1 MEQNKGQQTL
11 DKFFLKEK
19 IKDLTSMILSKLP
32 MRKESM
38 SPIVFVVLP
47 ASKKKKFLESKKEL
61 VIHHQYHL

>member
-32 MRKESM
+32 MRKES
-38 SPIVFVVLP
+38 
-47 ASKKKKFLESKKEL
+47 KK
-61 VIHHQYHL
+61 